1 MNKLLKSFGLFVGI
15 GLLNT
20 IIFALYLS
28 ISGLPGGEVGMA
40 PYLILLESAKAI
52 IISTIVYLIFRN
64 KFEVTTIRIIL
75 LYQVVYFLILII
87 AGVNPFDD
95 NHAELALWMYIISF
109 LVTGGLIMTIKLN
122 SGPSKNKN

>member
-20 IIFALYLS
+20 IIFTLYLS
-28 ISGLPGGEVGMA
+28 ISELPGGEVGMA

-75 LYQVVYFLILII
+75 LYQVVYFLVLII
-87 AGVNPFDD
+87 DGVNPFDD